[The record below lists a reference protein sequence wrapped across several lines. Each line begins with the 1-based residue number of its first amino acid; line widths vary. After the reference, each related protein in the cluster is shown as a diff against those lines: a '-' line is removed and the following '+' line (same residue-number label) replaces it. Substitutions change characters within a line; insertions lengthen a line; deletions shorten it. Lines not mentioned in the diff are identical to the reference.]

1 MAGGFQ
7 FSRPILDTNRSKNQ
21 VRKYWLVILWWV
33 HVSPRIDHTQF
44 CQKWVACI
52 NRICSFIV
60 DIVGFTTVYHMNNY
74 PPVNE
79 HRPWQI
85 GVGRL
90 VSLKNCDFQSQSVNL
105 PEGKLHLTTLHQLAT
120 SLQASTS
127 CSKLSWPHPSWL
139 RGKLL
144 IYPHEHGS
152 KEELCFWELPE
163 LPRCTSNGLQSFW
176 AWILLENDW
185 LMRSLMLQDKI
196 RQNNSATKHSC
207 PLHAFTPLFSKCW
220 YAKLW

>member
-1 MAGGFQ
+1 MAG
-7 FSRPILDTNRSKNQ
+7 
-21 VRKYWLVILWWV
+21 
-33 HVSPRIDHTQF
+33 
-44 CQKWVACI
+44 I

-90 VSLKNCDFQSQSVNL
+90 VSLKNCEFQGQSVNL

-144 IYPHEHGS
+144 TYPHEHGR

-196 RQNNSATKHSC
+196 RQDNSATKHSW

-220 YAKLW
+220 HAKLW